1 MDLHE
6 ICTVQIC
13 CKHMFTPEQPE
24 ANIVNATFATIF
36 THVCKLNMAANVAFI
51 MSPTDLL

>member
-6 ICTVQIC
+6 ICTVQRC
-13 CKHMFTPEQPE
+13 CKDMFTPE
-24 ANIVNATFATIF
+24 ANMVNATFATIF
-36 THVCKLNMAANVAFI
+36 THVCKLNMAANVAFT